1 MLLLCCVAVAAVAVA
16 PLTVQLRTSELNA
29 IRASWHYRSDRDGEH
44 FVGGALAVGKSRDF
58 SKWRCQ
64 TRAGRLFPAL
74 SADPQPMDGP
84 QQVIS
89 IHGSRPKRVKLVS
102 FSSIERSPPPT
113 ELAQLKCELGELK
126 TRPSAKTHSLFVYMI
141 WRNCNPHATNDT
153 GVIKLTPTH
162 MKDFCAVICI
172 IDANRRCLVL
182 A

>member
-29 IRASWHYRSDRDGEH
+29 IRASRNYRADRDSEH

-141 WRNCNPHATNDT
+141 WRNCNPHAIYDIRHRRNQ
-153 GVIKLTPTH
+153 INTH
-162 MKDFCAVICI
+162 SYERLLCGDLH
-172 IDANRRCLVL
+172 NWR
-182 A
+182 